1 MSTSFR
7 VSINAELLIWA
18 IDNSGYELQDVAS
31 SVGVSL
37 ETLLSWRSGE
47 SMPTW
52 RQLKALANKTGR
64 PVAAFYLPSPPDV
77 PRRLRDFRTY
87 PGAVLGHFSPELRKL
102 IRQARSLREQAL
114 ELFDTLEE
122 PPEFPDLPFF
132 KIRDSVTDCADTL
145 RNFVGITVDQQ
156 LAWPGEHVALNA
168 WREILFDE
176 GVFVVQ
182 LAIDKREARG
192 FSDNYDRL
200 NLIAV
205 SAQEDYP
212 CARIFSVF
220 HEVCHLC
227 LRKAGVSDPRS
238 YVEEGGHHA
247 TVERFCDRVAGAF
260 LVPVENKVVR
270 TLLQRVVASGRVD
283 LDELKRAS
291 GRLKVSQSAILYRMV
306 EARLIEQAD
315 YHDILAY
322 WQDRGLPDKRKIK
335 VRVARRR
342 VASLGKR
349 YAQMVMSALDSGSI
363 SSHEASSLLGAR
375 PRWLS
380 EIRAE
385 AYLGVTYG

>member
-7 VSINAELLIWA
+7 VSINPELLIWA
-18 IDNSGYELQDVAS
+18 IDNSGYELQDIAS
-31 SVGVSL
+31 SVGVTL
-37 ETLLSWRSGE
+37 ETLVSWQSGE

-77 PRRLRDFRTY
+77 PKGLRDFRTY
-87 PGAVLGHFSPELRKL
+87 PGAVLGDFSPELRKL
-102 IRQARSLREQAL
+102 IREGRSLREQAV
-114 ELFDTLEE
+114 ELLDTLEE
-122 PPEFPDLPFF
+122 PPEFPHLPFF
-132 KIRDSVTDCADTL
+132 RIRDSVTDCADTL
-145 RNFVGITVDQQ
+145 RNFVGVTVDEQ
-156 LAWPGEHVALNA
+156 LAWPSEHAALNA
-168 WREILFDE
+168 WREVLFDE

-182 LAIDKREARG
+182 LPIDKGEARG
-192 FSDNYDRL
+192 FSDNYDSL

-205 SAQEDYP
+205 SAQEEYP
-212 CARIFSVF
+212 CARIFTVF

-238 YVEEGGHHA
+238 YVEERGHHA

-260 LVPVENKVVR
+260 LIPVENKAVR
-270 TLLQRVVASGRVD
+270 TLLRRVVASGRVD

-291 GRLKVSQSAILYRMV
+291 RRLKVSQSAILYRMV
-306 EARLIEQAD
+306 EARLLEQAE

-322 WQDRGLPDKRKIK
+322 WQDRGLPDKPEIKIP
-335 VRVARRR
+335 VPRRR
-342 VASLGKR
+342 VARLGRR

-363 SSHEASSLLGAR
+363 STHEASTLLGAS

-380 EIRAE
+380 QIRTE
-385 AYLGVTYG
+385 AYPGVIYD